1 MRSTKNNLEENNMKK
16 VLALILSVTLTA
28 SLLFSGCGKTTDSG
42 KSTPS
47 GDGADGKK
55 NVVYVTSSSLG
66 DDPLVDLVW
75 DSVKK
80 AGEDFG
86 MNTKCIEL
94 NNDTS
99 LYTSSLIDL
108 CGSGE
113 WDLIVTGFF
122 QMIDPVCEAVAEYPD
137 QHFMVFDS
145 SLDYSTGNFNNCVSV
160 EGLQNEGSFLAGVL
174 AACLTT
180 SGKDGFNDDKVIG
193 CVMANPGMLDDFL
206 AGYIDGAKWV
216 DPAIEIIYSY
226 NGSFSDT
233 ASASEHAL
241 AQFNRGADIVY
252 SVNGAAGLG
261 VANAALQTGH
271 YMIGVDTDLAAE
283 VSSNNNAMAQ
293 RIVTSVCKDFG
304 TILYDQLEKYADG
317 TLEFGTHTRYGLA
330 DHGMF
335 IVENEYFD
343 AIVDDAIKAKLK
355 EANEAVSSGE
365 VKVSTVI
372 GATDEEYAAILARA
386 SAVE

>member
-1 MRSTKNNLEENNMKK
+1 MKMKK
-16 VLALILSVTLTA
+16 MLAVILSLSMLGTVLA
-28 SLLFSGCGKTTDSG
+28 GCGGKETTKDPDPTANGGGSEG
-42 KSTPS
+42 S
-47 GDGADGKK
+47 KK

-75 DSVKK
+75 TSVKQ

-99 LYTSSLIDL
+99 LFASSVMDL
-108 CGSGE
+108 CESGE

-122 QMIDPVCEAVAEYPD
+122 QMIDPVCEAVEEYPD
-137 QHFMVFDS
+137 QRFMVFDS
-145 SLDYSTGNFNNCVSV
+145 SLDYSTGLYDNCVSV

-174 AACLTT
+174 GACLTT
-180 SGKDGFNDDKVIG
+180 SGKPGFNDDKVIG
-193 CVMANPGMLDDFL
+193 CIMANPGMLDDFL

-216 DPAIEIIYSY
+216 DPGIEVLYSY

-233 ASASEHAL
+233 AGASEHAL
-241 AQFNRGADIVY
+241 AQYNRGADIVY

-261 VANAALQTGH
+261 VADAALRADH

-283 VSSNNNAMAQ
+283 VSGNNAAMAE

-304 TILYDQLEKYADG
+304 TILYDQLEKYAAG
-317 TLEFGTHTRYGLA
+317 TLQFGEHTRYGLA
-330 DHGMF
+330 EHGMF
-335 IVENEYFD
+335 LVDNEYFQ
-343 AIVDDAIKAKLK
+343 AVVDDEIKAKLK
-355 EANEAVSSGE
+355 EAEEAIASGE

-372 GATDEEYAAILARA
+372 GATDEEIAAILSRA
-386 SAVE
+386 SAAE

>member
-1 MRSTKNNLEENNMKK
+1 MKK
-16 VLALILSVTLTA
+16 FVSLFLVLCMALSLFAACGATA
-28 SLLFSGCGKTTDSG
+28 DNGEKA
-42 KSTPS
+42 PAQE
-47 GDGADGKK
+47 ADNQKK
-55 NVVYVTSSSLG
+55 VVYVTSSSLG

-75 DSVKK
+75 DSVKQ

-86 MNTKCIEL
+86 MYTKCVEL

-99 LYTSSLIDL
+99 LYVSSILDL
-108 CGSGE
+108 CESGE
-113 WDLIVTGFF
+113 WDLIITGFY

-145 SLDYSTGNFNNCVSV
+145 ALDYSTGEFNNCVSV

-180 SGKDGFNDDKVIG
+180 SGKEGFNDDKVIG
-193 CVMANPGMLDDFL
+193 CVLANPGMLDDFL

-216 DPAIEIIYSY
+216 DPAIEVLYSY

-233 ASASEHAL
+233 AGASEHAL
-241 AQFNRGADIVY
+241 AQFNRKADIVY

-261 VANAALQTGH
+261 VADAALQAGH

-283 VSSNNNAMAQ
+283 VSANNEDTAK

-304 TILYDQLEKYADG
+304 TILYDQLEKYAAG

-330 DHGMF
+330 EHGMF
-335 IVENEYFD
+335 IVENEYFE
-343 AIVDDAIKAKLK
+343 AIVDDEIKAKLE
-355 EANEAVSSGE
+355 EAQKAVADGTIT
-365 VKVSTVI
+365 VSTVI
-372 GATDEEYAAILARA
+372 GATDEEYAAILSRA
-386 SAVE
+386 SAAE

>member
-1 MRSTKNNLEENNMKK
+1 MKK
-16 VLALILSVTLTA
+16 FLATLMSITLAA
-28 SLLFSGCGKTTDSG
+28 SMLLTGCGGGGGQSAAGSG
-42 KSTPS
+42 SAPEAGGT
-47 GDGADGKK
+47 AGKDAK
-55 NVVYVTSSSLG
+55 NIVYVTSSSLG

-75 DSVKK
+75 DSVKS

-86 MNTKCIEL
+86 MNTKCVEL

-99 LYTSSLIDL
+99 LYASSIIDL
-108 CGSGE
+108 CESGE
-113 WDLIVTGFF
+113 WDLIITGFF

-145 SLDYSTGNFNNCVSV
+145 SLDYSTGEFENCVSV

-216 DPAIEIIYSY
+216 DPAIEVLYSY

-233 ASASEHAL
+233 AGASEHAL

-261 VANAALQTGH
+261 VADAALQAGH

-283 VSSNNNAMAQ
+283 VSGNNAAMAQ

-343 AIVDDAIKAKLK
+343 AVVDDEIKAKLK
-355 EANEAVSSGE
+355 EAEEAVASGE

-372 GATDEEYAAILARA
+372 GATDEEYAEILSRA
-386 SAVE
+386 SAAE

>member
-1 MRSTKNNLEENNMKK
+1 
-16 VLALILSVTLTA
+16 
-28 SLLFSGCGKTTDSG
+28 
-42 KSTPS
+42 
-47 GDGADGKK
+47 
-55 NVVYVTSSSLG
+55 
-66 DDPLVDLVW
+66 
-75 DSVKK
+75 
-80 AGEDFG
+80 
-86 MNTKCIEL
+86 
-94 NNDTS
+94 
-99 LYTSSLIDL
+99 
-108 CGSGE
+108 
-113 WDLIVTGFF
+113 
-122 QMIDPVCEAVAEYPD
+122 MIDPVCEAVAEYPD

-145 SLDYSTGNFNNCVSV
+145 SLDYSTGEFENCVSV

-216 DPAIEIIYSY
+216 DPAIEVLYSY

-233 ASASEHAL
+233 AGASEHAL

-261 VANAALQTGH
+261 VADAALQAGH

-283 VSSNNNAMAQ
+283 VSGNNAAMAQ

-343 AIVDDAIKAKLK
+343 AVVDDEIKAKLK
-355 EANEAVSSGE
+355 EAEEAVASGE

-372 GATDEEYAAILARA
+372 GATDEEYAEILSRA
-386 SAVE
+386 SAAE

>member
-1 MRSTKNNLEENNMKK
+1 MKK
-16 VLALILSVTLTA
+16 ILTVLLSV
-28 SLLFSGCGKTTDSG
+28 SLLGSLLAACGG
-42 KSTPS
+42 KGDPKPS
-47 GDGADGKK
+47 ANPGGESVEGKK

-75 DSVKK
+75 DSVKQ
-80 AGEDFG
+80 AGEDFD

-99 LYTSSLIDL
+99 LYASSVIDL
-108 CGSGE
+108 CESGE

-122 QMIDPVCEAVAEYPD
+122 QMIDPVCEAVEEYPD
-137 QHFMVFDS
+137 QQFMVFDS
-145 SLDYSTGNFNNCVSV
+145 SLDYSTGLYNNCVSV

-174 AACLTT
+174 GACLTT
-180 SGKDGFNDDKVIG
+180 SGKPGFNDDKVIG
-193 CVMANPGMLDDFL
+193 CIMANPGMLDDFL

-216 DPAIEIIYSY
+216 DPAIEVLYSY

-233 ASASEHAL
+233 AGASEHAL
-241 AQFNRGADIVY
+241 AQYNRGADIVY

-261 VANAALQTGH
+261 VADAALQANH

-283 VSSNNNAMAQ
+283 VSGNNAAMAE

-304 TILYDQLEKYADG
+304 TILYDQLEKYAAG
-317 TLEFGTHTRYGLA
+317 TLEFGKHTRYGLA
-330 DHGMF
+330 EHGMF
-335 IVENEYFD
+335 LVDNQYFQ
-343 AIVDDAIKAKLK
+343 AVVDEDIKAKLK
-355 EANEAVSSGE
+355 QAEEAIASGE

-372 GATDEEYAAILARA
+372 GATDEEIAAILSRA
-386 SAVE
+386 SAAG